1 LAYCETEKRWTL
13 SQYNGTE
20 TDHDP
25 CNWLA
30 ASTESTA
37 FNVLSIASS
46 PWIVKTPS
54 KRVLPLAQ
62 HFLACCDEIC
72 ASGDF
77 NRDPNPNP
85 NPKGS
90 YKCKE
95 GFYGLLCEKQEPPC
109 QTLEINIDG
118 EGFIKAGGRYFAST
132 YYLLE
137 NATTYNHPVYTSLG
151 DNEDDAPNSDDVDFI
166 FFTGVRWIMSY
177 NSSKDKPNKDGLVE
191 FYRKFHP
198 RNFTDYGVS
207 FFSEPVHIV
216 TLADIDE
223 TAASLGVRWFPYI
236 QEDVDEQWLHNDLEK
251 IQPRLHSIAQCVTKK
266 ILAKMGRV
274 KMVLVVTAL
283 LNIRVQGVKF
293 LRLPFPMGSVTHVS
307 TISS

>member
-1 LAYCETEKRWTL
+1 MGCFVRNKSRLVKLWRSTSTVKVSLRQVVATL
-13 SQYNGTE
+13 LRRTTCY
-20 TDHDP
+20 P
-25 CNWLA
+25 
-30 ASTESTA
+30 
-37 FNVLSIASS
+37 
-46 PWIVKTPS
+46 
-54 KRVLPLAQ
+54 
-62 HFLACCDEIC
+62 
-72 ASGDF
+72 
-77 NRDPNPNP
+77 
-85 NPKGS
+85 
-90 YKCKE
+90 
-95 GFYGLLCEKQEPPC
+95 
-109 QTLEINIDG
+109 
-118 EGFIKAGGRYFAST
+118 
-132 YYLLE
+132 LE

-236 QEDVDEQWLHNDLEK
+236 QEDVDEQLLHNDLEK